1 MKNIVFI
8 IALCINFL
16 AQAQLLVV
24 TVNSK
29 GHVKPLSD
37 ELMQKHGK
45 DILKILLKYTWPSCI
60 GHDLTDKEKK
70 ELFANKS
77 GAERDFV
84 SKKLKELNKAL
95 DVVFIPTTLYELYVI
110 YVYTEHELEH
120 FESDDHD
127 DFEVWVDLLPI
138 LNQTKSEVE
147 QKIQDKKLKKIS
159 PAEYVKREINEE
171 FGKYNKRIFEPVNI
185 DVSAEIN
192 VLMVQQKLVHLL
204 SEFYKINNHNLINF
218 EQAIFQKREQL
229 KNDFFEK
236 FIDLEEKF
244 FEKIGKQETS
254 SEDNTY
260 KFSVDNTNSVDNTD
274 KDDQYEYN
282 IELYKQ
288 RENEV
293 QILKKTIDLEYEA
306 FKQNKGLLFRGST
319 LFDVK
324 NIHQDYKTVIASTLY
339 NVSEPFSLSFGN
351 SLFAGYINDIGACA
365 YNYLVRNSG
374 YVLFINKFD
383 YVDNYCSNLFFIS
396 SLATETAIFGEGE
409 AFHSRSKAAIK
420 EKNQKDGYG
429 VRGML
434 EYYETNL
441 EPNEDI
447 KKYYLKDPFG
457 IVLITRNPYRQA
469 YLFSKYF
476 LENVVLLGHPNE
488 NNLTSEEQI
497 GIEILKNQKEIA
509 REYKFQD
516 WFPRWEKMYLQKKE
530 ANKQKEK
537 LEKQLPEKKRKQLI
551 NFLDIAQLVASKS
564 QANVKPTHTI
574 IHQQHGKTTPP
585 SNQSTI
591 RTLELMKAVSQK
603 PKGIKVK
610 Q

>member
-1 MKNIVFI
+1 
-8 IALCINFL
+8 
-16 AQAQLLVV
+16 
-24 TVNSK
+24 
-29 GHVKPLSD
+29 
-37 ELMQKHGK
+37 
-45 DILKILLKYTWPSCI
+45 
-60 GHDLTDKEKK
+60 
-70 ELFANKS
+70 
-77 GAERDFV
+77 
-84 SKKLKELNKAL
+84 
-95 DVVFIPTTLYELYVI
+95 
-110 YVYTEHELEH
+110 
-120 FESDDHD
+120 
-127 DFEVWVDLLPI
+127 
-138 LNQTKSEVE
+138 
-147 QKIQDKKLKKIS
+147 
-159 PAEYVKREINEE
+159 
-171 FGKYNKRIFEPVNI
+171 
-185 DVSAEIN
+185 
-192 VLMVQQKLVHLL
+192 
-204 SEFYKINNHNLINF
+204 
-218 EQAIFQKREQL
+218 
-229 KNDFFEK
+229 
-236 FIDLEEKF
+236 
-244 FEKIGKQETS
+244 
-254 SEDNTY
+254 
-260 KFSVDNTNSVDNTD
+260 
-274 KDDQYEYN
+274 
-282 IELYKQ
+282 
-288 RENEV
+288 
-293 QILKKTIDLEYEA
+293 LKKTIDLEYEA
-306 FKQNKGLLFRGST
+306 FKQNKGLLFRGSN
-319 LFDVK
+319 LFEVK
-324 NIHQDYKTVIASTLY
+324 NIHQDSKKLIASTLY
-339 NVSEPFSLSFGN
+339 DVSEPFSLSFGN
-351 SLFAGYINDIGACA
+351 SLFAGYINDVGACA

-396 SLATETAIFGEGE
+396 SLATETAIFGGGE
-409 AFHSRSKAAIK
+409 AFHSRSKAAVK
-420 EKNQKDGYG
+420 EKNQNDGYR
-429 VRGML
+429 VNGMM
-434 EYYETNL
+434 ESYEMNL

-447 KKYYLKDPFG
+447 KKYYVKDPFG